1 MSEKPTDKVTF
12 VVLKSTR
19 QIMAVATRQALPA
32 TAVPTGSEDEKQLAA
47 NAADELKVLVG
58 DNLVVRDLFDPIGGS
73 PLTDQLATIVLPAS
87 QLEVVTVDF
96 KPTEFKI
103 KDARGLVIGTEKK
116 PKPVEGQDPQSIT
129 LNATATRVR
138 VGLLDLPAQ
147 DTEVTVWVYPD
158 DGSTPFP
165 AAGVIKKPE
174 EVFSPPRG
182 ASVDLPVF
190 LKTGDYHFL
199 ALVQGY
205 KPAVFHQ
212 DI

>member
-47 NAADELKVLVG
+47 NTADELKILVG
-58 DNLVVRDLFDPIGGS
+58 DNLVVRDLFGPIGGS

-87 QLEVVTVDF
+87 DLEVVTVDF
-96 KPTEFKI
+96 KPAEFNI
-103 KDARGLVIGTEKK
+103 KDARGLVIGAEQK
-116 PKPVEGQDPQSIT
+116 PKPTEGQDPKSVT
-129 LNATATRVR
+129 LDATATRIR
-138 VGLLDLPAQ
+138 VGVLDAPAQ
-147 DTEVTVWVYPD
+147 DTEVTVWTYPD
-158 DGSTPFP
+158 NGSAPSP

-174 EVFSPPRG
+174 GLFSPPLG
-182 ASVDLPVF
+182 ASVDLPVR
-190 LKTGDYHFL
+190 LQPGSYHFL

-205 KPAVFHQ
+205 KPAVFEQ
-212 DI
+212 QF